1 MPEKRDYYDILGVDK
16 GANEKEIK
24 KAYRKLAMK
33 YHPDVSKEEEATEK
47 FKEISEA
54 YAVLSDTEKRNTYDQ
69 FGHAGMDGFSNEDI
83 FRNINFE
90 DIFQGFGGGFE
101 SIFDIFS
108 GFGGGGNRG
117 RRGPQQGSNIYV
129 EVEITL
135 EDAATGLKRDITINH
150 DVTCPVCHGTKAE
163 PGSDPQTCPT
173 CEGTGQVKQVT
184 NTFLGQM
191 VNVRPC
197 HNCGGEGKIITN
209 PCAKCNGKG
218 KIKENNTIH
227 ITIPAGVEDESRLR
241 VQGEGNAGEVHGMY
255 GDLIVLINIRPHKKF
270 QRNGADLYFEQQ
282 ISFVQASLGDLIDIP
297 TIDGEVELKIPA
309 GTQSETVFR
318 LRGQGMPM
326 LRRSSKGNLYVTVKV
341 VVPQKLNEK
350 QKKLLK
356 EFAEISGD
364 EIHTFEKGFFD
375 KFKEAIHH

>member
-16 GANEKEIK
+16 GANDKEIK

-33 YHPDVSKEEEATEK
+33 YHPDVSEEEEATEK

-101 SIFDIFS
+101 SIFDMF
-108 GFGGGGNRG
+108 GFGGGSRG
-117 RRGPQQGSNIYV
+117 RRGPQRGSDIYV

-135 EDAATGLKRDITINH
+135 EDAATGLERDITINH
-150 DVTCPVCHGTKAE
+150 DVICSACHGTKSE

-173 CEGTGQVKQVT
+173 CGGTGKVQQVT

-191 VNVRPC
+191 MNVRPC
-197 HNCGGEGKIITN
+197 PDCGGEGKIITN
-209 PCAKCNGKG
+209 PCRKCNGKG
-218 KIKENNTIH
+218 KVKESSTIH
-227 ITIPAGVEDESRLR
+227 IKIPSGVEDESRLR
-241 VQGEGNAGEVHGMY
+241 VQGEGNAGDTGGTY
-255 GDLIVLINIRPHKKF
+255 GDLLVLINIKPHKEF
-270 QRNGADLYFEQQ
+270 ERNGANLYFEQQ
-282 ISFVQASLGDLIDIP
+282 ISFVQASLGDTIDIP
-297 TIDGEVELKIPA
+297 TIDGEVELKIPP

-318 LRGQGMPM
+318 LRSQGMPM
-326 LRRSSKGNLYVTVKV
+326 LRRNSKGNLYVTCKV

-350 QKKLLK
+350 QKELLK
-356 EFAEISGD
+356 EFAEISGE
-364 EIHTFEKGFFD
+364 EIHTFEKGLFD